1 MNSFIGSKALA
12 AKPSSVIRS
21 DYNSFST
28 MCHEMDEPVLI
39 TRNGESDLVVM
50 SHKTY
55 NDMVDRMMLA
65 IELTEADRDLNS
77 MPAIPAEKVFSGLR
91 EMIDEQVRS

>member
-1 MNSFIGSKALA
+1 MSAFVGLKALT

-28 MCHEMDEPVLI
+28 MCREVDEPILI

-50 SHKTY
+50 SHETY
-55 NDMVDRMMLA
+55 NDMINRMKLT
-65 IELTEADRDLNS
+65 IELMEADQDLDSAPSISAN
-77 MPAIPAEKVFSGLR
+77 KVFANLR
-91 EMIDEQVRS
+91 EMIYEQTHS

>member
-1 MNSFIGSKALA
+1 MNAFIGSKALV

-21 DYNSFST
+21 DYNAFST

-50 SHKTY
+50 SHKNY
-55 NDMVDRMMLA
+55 NDMIERMKLT
-65 IELTEADRDLNS
+65 IELIEADRDLKTT
-77 MPAIPAEKVFSGLR
+77 PTIPADEVFSGLR
-91 EMIDEQVRS
+91 EMIHEQVCG

>member
-1 MNSFIGSKALA
+1 MNSYMGTKALT

-28 MCHEMDEPVLI
+28 MCHEMDEPILI

-50 SHKTY
+50 SPKIY
-55 NDMVDRMMLA
+55 NDMIDRMMLA
-65 IELTEADRDLNS
+65 IELMEADQDLNS